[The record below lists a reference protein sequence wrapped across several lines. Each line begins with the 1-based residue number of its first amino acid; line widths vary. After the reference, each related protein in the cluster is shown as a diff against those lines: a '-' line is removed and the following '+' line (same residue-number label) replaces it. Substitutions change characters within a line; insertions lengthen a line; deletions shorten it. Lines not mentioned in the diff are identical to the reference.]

1 MQLFDCATWFVKN
14 IARKRT
20 KDVKN
25 EGEMLRYITETKG
38 FLCQSQEVY
47 RVGST
52 DKFHHHFS
60 DTLGAQGAGGRRDRG
75 ERY

>member
-1 MQLFDCATWFVKN
+1 VQLFDCTTLFLKN
-14 IARKRT
+14 IAGKRT

-47 RVGST
+47 GVGST
-52 DKFHHHFS
+52 DKLQPPF
-60 DTLGAQGAGGRRDRG
+60 Q
-75 ERY
+75 

>member
-1 MQLFDCATWFVKN
+1 MQLFDCATLFLKN

-52 DKFHHHFS
+52 RFAFV
-60 DTLGAQGAGGRRDRG
+60 LEAPRRRV
-75 ERY
+75 E